1 MENNLEVRDY
11 FINLQQS
18 IIADLQQFED
28 QEFVQDSWFS
38 NLGEGTTA
46 ILEGGETFDRAGV
59 GFSEVTGTRL
69 PPSALKD
76 RPELE
81 GQPWQAYGVSLVIH
95 PKNPFVPTIH
105 MNVRQFCVNG
115 TVTWH
120 GGGIDLTPYYGFEE
134 DVVHHHQT
142 LKSVCDKYDS
152 SLYQELKNDCD
163 DYFYIPHRQEPRG
176 VGGIFFDDFN
186 RYGTDRSFE
195 FTKDV
200 GNSFSDIYVPIV
212 DRRKDTEFTQEQKD
226 FQRYRRGRYVEFNL
240 VYDRGTFFG
249 LQSGGRSESILMSM
263 PPDVAWRYD
272 WHPESGTDEAELY
285 EKYLKVKDWI

>member
-1 MENNLEVRDY
+1 MQTREY
-11 FINLQQS
+11 FKNLQQD
-18 IIADLQQFED
+18 IIKNLQQFED
-28 QEFVQDSWFS
+28 LEFTQDSWFS

-46 ILEGGETFDRAGV
+46 ILEGGEVFDRAGI

-69 PPSALKD
+69 PPSALKG
-76 RPELE
+76 RPELD
-81 GQPWQAYGVSLVIH
+81 GLPWQAYGVSLVIH
-95 PKNPFVPTIH
+95 PKNPFVPTVH
-105 MNVRQFCVNG
+105 MNVRQFCVNNE
-115 TVTWH
+115 VTWH

-142 LKSVCDKYDS
+142 LKSVCDKYDQN
-152 SLYQELKNDCD
+152 LYQELKNDCD
-163 DYFYIPHRQEPRG
+163 EYFYIPHRLEPRG

-186 RYGTDRSFE
+186 RYGTERSFE
-195 FTKDV
+195 FTKEV
-200 GNSFSDIYVPIV
+200 GNSFNDIYVPIV
-212 DRRKDTEFTQEQKD
+212 TRRKDIEFTQEQKD

-272 WHPESGTDEAELY
+272 WHPTPGTEEAELY
-285 EKYLKVKDWI
+285 EKYLKVKDWV